1 MRDFCMKHDALETS
15 AAKIE
20 KFFQRRPQ
28 STLYKREE
36 TWGKSQ
42 LAEACTTCTSLSAKR
57 RKAVTVPCK
66 DLSEATAICDSSQVS
81 FSRFLLVR
89 LVVNVCPRCRT
100 LMETLN
106 TRLISLLLSSNLI
119 KLRNE
124 GEMCS
129 QRVQSLYV
137 TDNLYLS
144 NSGQSSGEKPNGKSI
159 LSCAHCLVFLIINL
173 LSPRHAITFQWCYT
187 ALSISRMRLQGVI
200 INTMSG
206 LIHEWITCR
215 MNGNNKKGN
224 PKYSDNKDYCERI
237 NQKFFSGK
245 PENFYKHCFHLC
257 PPRLKTV

>member
-1 MRDFCMKHDALETS
+1 MLQKQAQLTS
-15 AAKIE
+15 RNSSNVVPNQHFTNE
-20 KFFQRRPQ
+20 KKPGASLNSQRLVR
-28 STLYKREE
+28 L
-36 TWGKSQ
+36 
-42 LAEACTTCTSLSAKR
+42 LLSAKR
-57 RKAVTVPCK
+57 RKAILSPVTISQK
-66 DLSEATAICDSSQVS
+66 QLRYAIRL
-81 FSRFLLVR
+81 RFLFPDFFSF

-206 LIHEWITCR
+206 LIHEWITCG
-215 MNGNNKKGN
+215 MKGNNKKGN
-224 PKYSDNKDYCERI
+224 PKYSNNKDYCERI

-245 PENFYKHCFHLC
+245 PENFYQTLFSPLPTKA
-257 PPRLKTV
+257 

>member
-1 MRDFCMKHDALETS
+1 M
-15 AAKIE
+15 
-20 KFFQRRPQ
+20 
-28 STLYKREE
+28 
-36 TWGKSQ
+36 
-42 LAEACTTCTSLSAKR
+42 
-57 RKAVTVPCK
+57 
-66 DLSEATAICDSSQVS
+66 
-81 FSRFLLVR
+81 
-89 LVVNVCPRCRT
+89 
-100 LMETLN
+100 
-106 TRLISLLLSSNLI
+106 
-119 KLRNE
+119 
-124 GEMCS
+124 
-129 QRVQSLYV
+129 

-206 LIHEWITCR
+206 LIHEWITCG

-237 NQKFFSGK
+237 NQSFFSGK

-257 PPRLKTV
+257 PPRLKTVWNCMTEVHGVHCMYFLKKLSTRPNSTQLVISKISIPSFSTKGLTSKASNYSNRSFAFGYVFVWFPGVGGPFSSCYFLFLS